1 MVYILD
7 ACHILSVC
15 HYTQRMP
22 EVKSRREL
30 YSAATRT
37 ALLDEATALFAERGY
52 AGTSLEDVASA
63 SQVTRGAVYHHFAS
77 KQALFEAVLDLQ
89 EARVTA
95 EVIAAADTADPW
107 DAAMLALDTYL
118 THCCDPVYGRLVWL
132 EGPAA
137 LGWHRWREC
146 EKDYA
151 YGLVERFIR
160 DLADGGY
167 LRDTAFDSLV
177 RFSFWM
183 LGGAGL
189 AVAEAPP
196 EDKPRVRDEWRYLIG
211 QAISSL
217 RIK

>member
-1 MVYILD
+1 
-7 ACHILSVC
+7 
-15 HYTQRMP
+15 MP

-30 YSAATRT
+30 YSEATRA
-37 ALLDEATALFAERGY
+37 ALLDEATTLFAERGY

-63 SQVTRGAVYHHFAS
+63 SRVTRGAVYHHFAS

-89 EARVTA
+89 EERATTEIV
-95 EVIAAADTADPW
+95 AAAAAANPW
-107 DAAMLALDTYL
+107 DAAMLALDAYL

-146 EKDYA
+146 EKKYS
-151 YGLVERFIR
+151 YGLVEQFIR
-160 DLADGGY
+160 DLVDGGY
-167 LRDTAFDSLV
+167 VDGRAFDSLV
-177 RFSFWM
+177 QFSFWM

-196 EDKPRVRDEWRYLIG
+196 GDKPRVRDEWRYLIG

-217 RIK
+217 RVK

>member
-1 MVYILD
+1 
-7 ACHILSVC
+7 
-15 HYTQRMP
+15 MP

-30 YSAATRT
+30 YSEATRA
-37 ALLDEATALFAERGY
+37 ALLDEATTLFAERGY

-63 SQVTRGAVYHHFAS
+63 SRVTRGAVYHHFAS

-89 EARVTA
+89 EERATTEIV
-95 EVIAAADTADPW
+95 AAAAAANPW
-107 DAAMLALDTYL
+107 DAAMLALDAYL

-146 EKDYA
+146 EKKYS
-151 YGLVERFIR
+151 YGLVEQFIR
-160 DLADGGY
+160 DLVEGGHVDG
-167 LRDTAFDSLV
+167 RAFDSLV
-177 RFSFWM
+177 QFSFWM

-196 EDKPRVRDEWRYLIG
+196 TDKPRVRDEWGYLIG
-211 QAISSL
+211 QAIRSL
-217 RIK
+217 RIR

>member
-1 MVYILD
+1 
-7 ACHILSVC
+7 
-15 HYTQRMP
+15 MP

-30 YSAATRT
+30 YSDATRA
-37 ALLDEATALFAERGY
+37 ALLEEATALFAERGY

-77 KQALFEAVLDLQ
+77 KQALFEAVLDRQ

-95 EVIAAADTADPW
+95 EVTAAATTADPW
-107 DAAMLALDTYL
+107 DAAMRALDKYL

-146 EKDYA
+146 EKDHA

-160 DLADGGY
+160 DLVDAGY

-177 RFSFWM
+177 RFAFWM

-189 AVAEAPP
+189 AVAEAPS

-211 QAISSL
+211 QAFSSL
-217 RIK
+217 RIR

>member
-1 MVYILD
+1 
-7 ACHILSVC
+7 
-15 HYTQRMP
+15 MP

-30 YSAATRT
+30 YSEATRA
-37 ALLDEATALFAERGY
+37 ALLDEATTLFAERGY

-63 SQVTRGAVYHHFAS
+63 SRVTRGAVYHHFAS

-89 EARVTA
+89 EERATTEIV
-95 EVIAAADTADPW
+95 AAAGAANPW
-107 DAAMLALDTYL
+107 DAAMLALDAYL

-146 EKDYA
+146 EKKYS
-151 YGLVERFIR
+151 YGLVEQFIR
-160 DLADGGY
+160 DLVEGGHVDG
-167 LRDTAFDSLV
+167 RAFDSLV
-177 RFSFWM
+177 QFSFWM

-196 EDKPRVRDEWRYLIG
+196 GDKPRVRDEWRYLIG

-217 RIK
+217 RVK

>member
-1 MVYILD
+1 
-7 ACHILSVC
+7 
-15 HYTQRMP
+15 MP

-30 YSAATRT
+30 YSEATRA
-37 ALLDEATALFAERGY
+37 ALLEEATALFAQRGY
-52 AGTSLEDVASA
+52 VGTSLEDVASA

-95 EVIAAADTADPW
+95 EVLAAANTADPW
-107 DAAMLALDTYL
+107 DAAMLALDAYL

-160 DLADGGY
+160 DLVDGGY

-217 RIK
+217 QVK

>member
-1 MVYILD
+1 
-7 ACHILSVC
+7 
-15 HYTQRMP
+15 MP

-30 YSAATRT
+30 YSEATRA
-37 ALLDEATALFAERGY
+37 ALLDEATTLFAERGY

-63 SQVTRGAVYHHFAS
+63 SRVTRGAVYHHFAS

-89 EARVTA
+89 EERATTEIV
-95 EVIAAADTADPW
+95 AAAGAANPW
-107 DAAMLALDTYL
+107 DAAMLALDAYL

-146 EKDYA
+146 EKKYS
-151 YGLVERFIR
+151 YGLVEQFIR
-160 DLADGGY
+160 DLVEGGY
-167 LRDTAFDSLV
+167 VDGRAFDSLV
-177 RFSFWM
+177 QFSFWM

-196 EDKPRVRDEWRYLIG
+196 EDKPRVRDEWGYLIG

-217 RIK
+217 RIR

>member
-1 MVYILD
+1 
-7 ACHILSVC
+7 
-15 HYTQRMP
+15 MP

-30 YSAATRT
+30 YSEATRA
-37 ALLDEATALFAERGY
+37 ALLDEATTLFAERGY

-63 SQVTRGAVYHHFAS
+63 SRVTRGAVYHHFAS

-89 EARVTA
+89 EARATTEIV
-95 EVIAAADTADPW
+95 AAAGAANPW
-107 DAAMLALDTYL
+107 DAAMLALDAYL

-146 EKDYA
+146 EKKYS
-151 YGLVERFIR
+151 YGLVEQFIR
-160 DLADGGY
+160 DLVEGGHVDG
-167 LRDTAFDSLV
+167 RAFDSLV
-177 RFSFWM
+177 QFSFWM

-196 EDKPRVRDEWRYLIG
+196 GDKPRVRDEWRYLIG

-217 RIK
+217 RVK

>member
-1 MVYILD
+1 
-7 ACHILSVC
+7 
-15 HYTQRMP
+15 MP

-30 YSAATRT
+30 YSEATRA
-37 ALLDEATALFAERGY
+37 ALLEEATALFAERGY
-52 AGTSLEDVASA
+52 VGTSLEDVASA

-77 KQALFEAVLDLQ
+77 KQALFEAVLELQ

-95 EVIAAADTADPW
+95 EVVAAASTADPW
-107 DAAMLALDTYL
+107 HAAMLALDAYL

-146 EKDYA
+146 EKDHA

-160 DLADGGY
+160 GLVDGGY
-167 LRDTAFDSLV
+167 LRDTPFDSLV
-177 RFSFWM
+177 RFFFWM

-196 EDKPRVRDEWRYLIG
+196 EDKPRIRDEWRYLIG

-217 RIK
+217 RVK

>member
-1 MVYILD
+1 
-7 ACHILSVC
+7 
-15 HYTQRMP
+15 MP

-30 YSAATRT
+30 YSEATRA
-37 ALLDEATALFAERGY
+37 ALLEEATALFAERGY
-52 AGTSLEDVASA
+52 VGTSLEDVASA

-77 KQALFEAVLDLQ
+77 KQALFETVLDLQ

-95 EVIAAADTADPW
+95 EVTAAASTADPL
-107 DAAMLALDTYL
+107 DAAMRALDAYL
-118 THCCDPVYGRLVWL
+118 THCCDPVYGRLVWV

-137 LGWHRWREC
+137 LGWHRWQEFG
-146 EKDYA
+146 KDHA

-160 DLADGGY
+160 DLVDGGY
-167 LRDTAFDSLV
+167 LRDTAFHSLV
-177 RFSFWM
+177 GFFFWM

-211 QAISSL
+211 QAVSSL
-217 RIK
+217 RVK

>member
-1 MVYILD
+1 
-7 ACHILSVC
+7 
-15 HYTQRMP
+15 MP

-30 YSAATRT
+30 YSEATRA

-63 SQVTRGAVYHHFAS
+63 SRVTRGAVYHHFAS
-77 KQALFEAVLDLQ
+77 KQALFEAVLDRQ
-89 EARVTA
+89 EARVTD
-95 EVIAAADTADPW
+95 EVIAAASTADPW
-107 DAAMLALDTYL
+107 EAAMRALDTYL
-118 THCCDPVYGRLVWL
+118 AHCCDPVYGRLVWL

-137 LGWHRWREC
+137 LGWNRWREY
-146 EKDYA
+146 EKDFG

-160 DLADGGY
+160 DLVDAGY

-177 RFSFWM
+177 RFAFWM

-196 EDKPRVRDEWRYLIG
+196 GDKLRVRDEWRYLIG

-217 RIK
+217 RVK

>member
-1 MVYILD
+1 
-7 ACHILSVC
+7 
-15 HYTQRMP
+15 MP
-22 EVKSRREL
+22 GVKSRREL
-30 YSAATRT
+30 YSAATRA
-37 ALLDEATALFAERGY
+37 ALLGEATALFAERGY

-77 KQALFEAVLDLQ
+77 KQALFEAVFDLQ

-95 EVIAAADTADPW
+95 EVIAAASAADPW

-137 LGWHRWREC
+137 LGWHRWRET
-146 EKDYA
+146 EKDHS

-160 DLADGGY
+160 ALVDGGY
-167 LRDTAFDSLV
+167 LRDSAFDSLV

-196 EDKPRVRDEWRYLIG
+196 EDKPRVRDEWRFLIG
-211 QAISSL
+211 QAINSL
-217 RIK
+217 RVT

>member
-1 MVYILD
+1 
-7 ACHILSVC
+7 
-15 HYTQRMP
+15 MP

-30 YSAATRT
+30 YSEATRA
-37 ALLDEATALFAERGY
+37 ALLDEATTLFAERGY

-95 EVIAAADTADPW
+95 EVVAAACTADPW
-107 DAAMLALDTYL
+107 NAAMLALDTYL

-160 DLADGGY
+160 DLVDGGY
-167 LRDTAFDSLV
+167 LRDTPFDSLV

-196 EDKPRVRDEWRYLIG
+196 EDKSRVRDEWRYLIG
-211 QAISSL
+211 QAISSM
-217 RIK
+217 RVK

>member
-1 MVYILD
+1 
-7 ACHILSVC
+7 
-15 HYTQRMP
+15 MP
-22 EVKSRREL
+22 GVKSRREL
-30 YSAATRT
+30 YSAATRA
-37 ALLDEATALFAERGY
+37 ALLDEATALFAGRGY

-77 KQALFEAVLDLQ
+77 KQALFEAVLDRQ

-95 EVIAAADTADPW
+95 DVMAAAASAEDPW

-137 LGWHRWREC
+137 LGWHRWRET
-146 EKDYA
+146 EKDHS

-160 DLADGGY
+160 DLVDGGY

-196 EDKPRVRDEWRYLIG
+196 EDKPRVRDEWRFLIG
-211 QAISSL
+211 QAINSF
-217 RIK
+217 RVT

>member
-1 MVYILD
+1 M
-7 ACHILSVC
+7 S
-15 HYTQRMP
+15 

-30 YSAATRT
+30 YSEATRA
-37 ALLDEATALFAERGY
+37 ALLEEATALFAERGY

-95 EVIAAADTADPW
+95 EVIAAATTADPW

-137 LGWHRWREC
+137 LGWHRWQEC
-146 EKDYA
+146 EKDHAYA
-151 YGLVERFIR
+151 LVERFIR
-160 DLADGGY
+160 DLVDGGY
-167 LRDTAFDSLV
+167 LLDTAFDSLV

-196 EDKPRVRDEWRYLIG
+196 EDKPRVRDEWRYLTG

-217 RIK
+217 RVK